1 MFAVLPNLSC
11 SLPWSQSNMEVHWL
25 SQCFASARAV
35 VGNTDCISVFLF
47 FLNFLI
53 SLRTLLLLFYS
64 HVWKFWLMS
73 VIFVSGF
80 VPSRTFCL
88 QAEEAEGVLGLRCP
102 GCSGILSRPPRY
114 CRWTTHTQPH
124 CLLAVPQLLSWQLIT
139 IRIEHF
145 HSSKLFMSW
154 HASLIRS
161 WYIPDM
167 LPPIMSVTESSAVP
181 PSLQNKTGTHH
192 RN

>member
-1 MFAVLPNLSC
+1 MLLS
-11 SLPWSQSNMEVHWL
+11 LIAEVHWL
-25 SQCFASARAV
+25 SQCCVSSRAV
-35 VGNTDCISVFLF
+35 VGATDYISAF
-47 FLNFLI
+47 FLI
-53 SLRTLLLLFYS
+53 SLRTSLLLVYS
-64 HVWKFWLMS
+64 HMWKFWLMS
-73 VIFVSGF
+73 VILISGF

-88 QAEEAEGVLGLRCP
+88 QAEEAEGVLGLRGP
-102 GCSGILSRPPRY
+102 GRSGILSRPPRH
-114 CRWTTHTQPH
+114 CRWTTHIQPIR
-124 CLLAVPQLLSWQLIT
+124 LLAAPHLLSWQLIT

-145 HSSKLFMSW
+145 HSSGLFMSW

-181 PSLQNKTGTHH
+181 PSLQNKTGKHH